1 MRESLCYL
9 PAEGILDTNKIL
21 VVGRGGREHAPGWK
35 LANSP
40 KFGQVFVAS
49 GNHGK
54 VLAATAI
61 GARIAEARD
70 EAYEFVDKI

>member
-1 MRESLCYL
+1 MREQLCYL
-9 PAEGILDTNKIL
+9 LAEGILDINRIL
-21 VVGRGGREHAPGWK
+21 VLGSEGREHAPGWK

-70 EAYEFVDKI
+70 KAYEFVDKI